1 MFKQTT
7 LATLKSVNPVSIH
20 GQRYYD
26 ILFVIEEDEEELQRK
41 SRAPYEE
48 VYENPQP
55 GDRVKI
61 HSLLGTIT
69 SIERVEE

>member
-1 MFKQTT
+1 MFKQSTH
-7 LATLKSVNPVSIH
+7 AILKSVNPISIH

-26 ILFVIEEDEEELQRK
+26 ILFVIPDDEEQLQRK

-55 GDRVKI
+55 GDEVII

-69 SIERVEE
+69 GIERVEE

>member
-7 LATLKSVNPVSIH
+7 RATLKSVNPISIH

-26 ILFVIEEDEEELQRK
+26 ILFVIEEDEEQLQRK

-48 VYENPQP
+48 VYPNPQP
-55 GDRVKI
+55 GDKVEI

-69 SIERVEE
+69 GIDLVEE

>member
-1 MFKQTT
+1 MFNQSTI
-7 LATLKSVNPVSIH
+7 ATLKSVNPISIH

-26 ILFVIEEDEEELQRK
+26 ILFVIEEDEEQLQRK

-55 GDRVKI
+55 GDKVKI
-61 HSLLGTIT
+61 NSLLGAIT
-69 SIERVEE
+69 SIEKVEE